1 MTTQGLTNRVERGS
15 RFIDL
20 NSVAWTEAEP
30 GVYMKTIYK
39 DDASGESKI
48 LMKLDTGT
56 RSAMHSHDQIEEILV
71 LEGSFYDHDGICR
84 AGQFVWRQPGSLHET
99 HSDEGCLL
107 LAVYRKPNTF
117 FNATAG
123 FEDKAY

>member
-39 DDASGESKI
+39 DKASGESTI
-48 LMKLDTGT
+48 LMKLDPGT

-71 LEGSFYDHDGICR
+71 LEGSFSDQHNTYT
-84 AGQFVWRQPGSLHET
+84 AGQYCIRAIGAEHET
-99 HSDEGCLL
+99 FSEHGGIVLL
-107 LAVYRKPNTF
+107 IYRT
-117 FNATAG
+117 
-123 FEDKAY
+123 